1 MRWTRLN
8 FEDESIE
15 QFGATRLEDLGW
27 SQIMDAYACIMCNR
41 CQDACPAYTTGKVL
55 SPAALEINKRYFI
68 NQEAKALAAGQPSS
82 QTLLEFAITEEA
94 VFACTACGACTDIC
108 PVGNDP
114 MRDILDIR
122 RALVLMESSFPETWQ
137 AAFRGMERTVNPW
150 NVPATE
156 RMKWAAGVGCSYH

>member
-1 MRWTRLN
+1 MPLD

-82 QTLLEFAITEEA
+82 QTLLEFCHQRGSRLRLHRLRRLHRHLPGGQRPDARYPRYPPRP
-94 VFACTACGACTDIC
+94 GADGKQAS
-108 PVGNDP
+108 P
-114 MRDILDIR
+114 
-122 RALVLMESSFPETWQ
+122 STWQ
-137 AAFRGMERTVNPW
+137 AAFRGMERSVQSRGTCR
-150 NVPATE
+150 PAS
-156 RMKWAAGVGCSYH
+156 A